1 MTLALL
7 GSIDSLL
14 TSLVA
19 DSMTKTKHKPNK
31 DLLPKELELYLF
43 FFGAIPGAGAT
54 MRTVINIKSG
64 GTTRVSGIVHSITL
78 LYCFVLTA
86 RIPAVYLEF

>member
-19 DSMTKTKHKPNK
+19 DSITRTRHNSNR
-31 DLLPKELELYLF
+31 ELIGQGIGNMASALIGGL
-43 FFGAIPGAGAT
+43 PGAGAT
-54 MRTVINIKSG
+54 MRTVVNVRAGGRTPISAARCCRHGSSTTKS
-64 GTTRVSGIVHSITL
+64 SDSL
-78 LYCFVLTA
+78 
-86 RIPAVYLEF
+86 